1 MSSKV
6 KTAVR
11 PTPPPPNGVV
21 PPAEKAVAPIPVDA
35 VVRAYLEKKLED
47 LRHRLQHL
55 QEERREIEVGA
66 IAQLN
71 RAIGQKDGQIA
82 ALEEQIKGIETELQ
96 PPAPDAAD
104 EPTEEA
110 APEPVAA

>member
-1 MSSKV
+1 MSSKA

-11 PTPPPPNGVV
+11 PTPPPAHGVV
-21 PPAEKAVAPIPVDA
+21 PPPEKAVAPIPVSA
-35 VVRAYLEKKLED
+35 VVRAYLEQKLGE
-47 LRHRLQHL
+47 LRHKLQHL

-82 ALEEQIKGIETELQ
+82 ALEEQIKGIETDLQ
-96 PPAPDAAD
+96 PPAEDVPEEHTPD
-104 EPTEEA
+104 
-110 APEPVAA
+110 PEPVAA